1 MQRTSCCRWGGA
13 KISMTTSGPA
23 FTEDEY
29 KTRTYKDL
37 SSEFQKLYS
46 QVVRAY
52 QLIPQMY
59 NRLTI
64 VDRLSHKEAM
74 LKLANDHKH
83 LPGFSDRNVRRYLP
97 SYNPNIPRRVR
108 TRRPKNSATISVDN
122 PKLSVSE
129 HKQNELKNAPTSRHI
144 ETSSSADMDYDVT
157 KISPLQL
164 DKRGQIAQTPPL
176 PPPPT
181 MTSKSTIDHPSSQS
195 DNSNQVQND
204 KNDNHSHF
212 EFSLPA
218 HEVLGH
224 LMPGIPG
231 IITKGH
237 NEKQIWFSGILDK
250 STDQVISATVGRI
263 YRKTT

>member
-1 MQRTSCCRWGGA
+1 
-13 KISMTTSGPA
+13 
-23 FTEDEY
+23 
-29 KTRTYKDL
+29 
-37 SSEFQKLYS
+37 
-46 QVVRAY
+46 
-52 QLIPQMY
+52 MY

-74 LKLANDHKH
+74 LKIANDHKH

-97 SYNPNIPRRVR
+97 SYNPNRPRRVR

-122 PKLSVSE
+122 PKLSMSE
-129 HKQNELKNAPTSRHI
+129 HKQNELINASTSTHI
-144 ETSSSADMDYDVT
+144 ETSSSTDMDYDVT

-164 DKRGQIAQTPPL
+164 DKRGQIVSQPSSSP

-181 MTSKSTIDHPSSQS
+181 MTSKSTIDHPSSPS

>member
-1 MQRTSCCRWGGA
+1 
-13 KISMTTSGPA
+13 MTTSGPA

-29 KTRTYKDL
+29 KTRTYEDL

-52 QLIPQMY
+52 QLVPQMY
-59 NRLTI
+59 NRLTL
-64 VDRLSHKEAM
+64 VDRLSHKEAK
-74 LKLANDHKH
+74 LKIANDHKH

-97 SYNPNIPRRVR
+97 SYNPNRPRRVR

-129 HKQNELKNAPTSRHI
+129 HKQNELINASTSTHI
-144 ETSSSADMDYDVT
+144 ETSSSTDMDYDVT

-164 DKRGQIAQTPPL
+164 DKRGQIAPTPPS
-176 PPPPT
+176 PPPT
-181 MTSKSTIDHPSSQS
+181 RSSKSTIDHPSSPS

-204 KNDNHSHF
+204 NHLHFF
-212 EFSLPA
+212 EFGLPVQ
-218 HEVLGH
+218 EVLRR
-224 LMPGIPG
+224 LIPGIPG
-231 IITKGH
+231 IITKEN

-250 STDQVISATVGRI
+250 STCQVISATVGRI
-263 YRKTT
+263 TLS

>member
-1 MQRTSCCRWGGA
+1 
-13 KISMTTSGPA
+13 
-23 FTEDEY
+23 
-29 KTRTYKDL
+29 
-37 SSEFQKLYS
+37 
-46 QVVRAY
+46 
-52 QLIPQMY
+52 MY
-59 NRLTI
+59 NRLTL

-74 LKLANDHKH
+74 LKIANDHKH
-83 LPGFSDRNVRRYLP
+83 LLGFSDRNVRRYLP
-97 SYNPNIPRRVR
+97 SYNPNRPRRVR
-108 TRRPKNSATISVDN
+108 TRRPKNSGTISVDN

-204 KNDNHSHF
+204 NLMTF
-212 EFSLPA
+212 EFWLPVR
-218 HEVLGH
+218 EVLGYF
-224 LMPGIPG
+224 IPTIPKRSIQKIKYG
-231 IITKGH
+231 LVGFLTKVLVRSFRLLSEEQH
-237 NEKQIWFSGILDK
+237 SHKMTS
-250 STDQVISATVGRI
+250 
-263 YRKTT
+263 